1 MNMYDKEKVYDDEI
15 APLMQQILEIC
26 KREELPM
33 VAQFYLAEESPYS
46 DAVQPL
52 YCSSVIV
59 PGKRNEE
66 EGIQQLQSIA
76 QIMKYGTN
84 GPPVVMTAM
93 IRK

>member
-1 MNMYDKEKVYDDEI
+1 M
-15 APLMQQILEIC
+15 
-26 KREELPM
+26 
-33 VAQFYLAEESPYS
+33 
-46 DAVQPL
+46 AVQPL
-52 YCSSVIV
+52 YCSSTIV
-59 PGKRNEE
+59 QGEHNEE

>member
-1 MNMYDKEKVYDDEI
+1 MYDKEKVYDEEI
-15 APLMQQILEIC
+15 APLLQQILEIC

-33 VAQFYLAEESPYS
+33 VAQFYLAGESPYNEE
-46 DAVQPL
+46 AVTPL
-52 YCSSVIV
+52 YCSSVII
-59 PGKRNEE
+59 PGGRNEE
-66 EGIQQLQSIA
+66 EGIKQLQSIN